1 LLAGMAD
8 LVVKSMD
15 GERPRAAQE
24 AIGRIQPQARNHM
37 LLVLAVALAL
47 ALLPLFV
54 TTTLPLVDYY
64 NHLARMHI
72 LAADGGSAALNRYY
86 AIHWR
91 PVPNLAMDLVVP
103 ALAHLM
109 PLELAGKV
117 FIAAI
122 FLLMSIG
129 TVALHRA
136 LFRRWS
142 AWPCL
147 AVLFLYSR
155 VLVWGFLNVLFG
167 VGLCMLGFALWVGG
181 RERWPR
187 LTLVVA
193 PALSLA
199 IYVSHLLAF
208 GAYGLLV
215 VTYEIGQLRA
225 ERRMLSRAAIA
236 RLAIAGIQ
244 FVVPVALFLLSG
256 DTSKGRISFGNP
268 LRKFDLFFTVFNDY
282 NLAFDGAGFAL
293 IVLFLLLALR
303 RGWLILSPRMTLP
316 LLALLLV
323 HFALPNAFLTASG
336 VDHRLPVLI
345 ALIVVASTDPRFPSV
360 AFARRVGVAAAALFV
375 LRMAVI
381 VIAWQR
387 SEPAYAEYR
396 RALDLLPVGARVAVA
411 HPDAMI
417 NVFRDSPPLAHFAT
431 MAVIRRDAF
440 VPTLFAQPTQQPVL
454 LVSKYRELADRAA
467 APQFWAALVETGSAH
482 RDAVDAALCGYNFIV
497 FVDRRPFHVGTA
509 PALRPVAIY
518 PTFQLYEVRPCAPPQ
533 ADPARPD
540 R

>member
-1 LLAGMAD
+1 MAE
-8 LVVKSMD
+8 LMVKSMH
-15 GERPRAAQE
+15 GGRPPAMSDE
-24 AIGRIQPQARNHM
+24 LGRGQPQARNRM
-37 LLVLAVALAL
+37 LLVLAAALAL
-47 ALLPLFV
+47 ALLPIV
-54 TTTLPLVDYY
+54 ITGTLPLVDYY
-64 NHLARMHI
+64 NHLARMHV
-72 LAADGGSAALNRYY
+72 LAADGGSAALNRFY

-103 ALAHLM
+103 GLAHLM

-117 FIAAI
+117 FIAVI

-142 AWPCL
+142 MWPCL

-167 VGLCMLGFALWVGG
+167 IGLCVLCFAFWVGG

-187 LTLVVA
+187 LTLAVA

-199 IYVSHLLAF
+199 IYFAHLLAF

-215 VTYEIGQLRA
+215 LAYEIGQLHTQ
-225 ERRMLSRAAIA
+225 RRMLSRAAIA
-236 RLAIAGIQ
+236 RLAVAGIQ
-244 FVVPVALFLLSG
+244 FVIPLALFLLSG
-256 DTSKGRISFGNP
+256 DSKEGRISFGNP

-282 NLAFDGAGFAL
+282 NLAFDGIGFAL
-293 IVLFLLLALR
+293 IVLFLFLALR
-303 RGWLILSPRMTLP
+303 RGWLILSPRMTVP

-345 ALIVVASTDPRFPSV
+345 ALIVVASTDPRFPSA
-360 AFARRVGVAAAALFV
+360 AFARRVGMAAAALFV

-381 VIAWQR
+381 LFVWQR
-387 SEPAYAEYR
+387 SEPAYADYR
-396 RALDLLPVGARVAVA
+396 RALDLLPVGARIAVA
-411 HPDAMI
+411 HSDAMI

-440 VPTLFAQPTQQPVL
+440 VPTLFAQPTQQPVRL
-454 LVSKYRELADRAA
+454 LDEYRDLADRVAP
-467 APQFWAALVETGSAH
+467 PQFWAALVEGGSAH
-482 RDAVDAALCGYNFIV
+482 REAVDTALCGYNFIL
-497 FVDRRPFHVGTA
+497 FVDRRPFHVDA
-509 PALRPVAIY
+509 AAALRPLAIY
-518 PTFQLYEVRPCAPPQ
+518 PNFQLFAVKRCAQ
-533 ADPARPD
+533 ANPARPAG
-540 R
+540 